1 MRQRPR
7 KECRLCR
14 NTALLCDSHLM
25 PAAVYRTLRSK
36 KAKNP
41 NPMTFG
47 AGFAYQSSDQFKD
60 YLLCEE
66 CEARIR
72 VGGEDWVLANSLR
85 AGAFPLLDTLRT
97 AQPEWNDRDIRIY
110 SFARIPEIDCS
121 ALIYFAAS
129 VFWRAAAHTWRTKRQ
144 SVHIDLGPYE
154 EPFRSFLLDQTQ
166 FPQTAALALVVL
178 ERAGEYAINPLSRN
192 DDGYHEHQFTIP
204 GMAFTLYVGGRLRE
218 ELVLMNLA
226 PAPQRYAFVYP
237 RAEDMQIARLAGIYL
252 QQRDRQMRERR

>member
-1 MRQRPR
+1 
-7 KECRLCR
+7 
-14 NTALLCDSHLM
+14 M
-25 PAAVYRTLRSK
+25 PAAVYRTLRSR

-47 AGFAYQSSDQFKD
+47 AEFAYQSSDQFKD

-72 VGGEDWVLANSLR
+72 AGGEDWVLANSPW
-85 AGAFPLLDTLRT
+85 AGAFPLLDMLRT

-110 SFARIPEIDCS
+110 SFAGIPEIDCT

-129 VFWRAAAHTWRTKRQ
+129 VFWRAGAHTWRTKRR

-154 EPFRSFLLDQTQ
+154 ERFRPFLLGQAQ

-178 ERAGEYAINPLSRN
+178 EGGGAYAINPLSRN

-204 GMAFTLYVGGRLRE
+204 GMTFTLYVGGRLRE

-226 PAPQRYAFVYP
+226 PARQRYAFIYP
-237 RAEDMQIARLAGIYL
+237 RAEDMRIARLAEFYL
-252 QQRDRQMRERR
+252 QQRERQMRER